1 MIEQSFFKNLTA
13 LAAVFCLSAAA
24 AGLAFG
30 APMFAAGLLAGA
42 AWIFLNS
49 YFLFRLVHVGLEPK
63 ARVNDRIL
71 LFSILKFPVLYVVG
85 FFVLKSRVYPV
96 YGVLAGLTLFLLAFV
111 CSWLRFNLVSKP
123 LEAGRAGS

>member
-13 LAAVFCLSAAA
+13 LAAVFCLSTAA
-24 AGLAFG
+24 LSLVFG

-96 YGVLAGLTLFLLAFV
+96 YGILAGLSLFLLAFAL
-111 CSWLRFNLVSKP
+111 SWVRFNLAPKP
-123 LEAGRAGS
+123 LGAERTSS